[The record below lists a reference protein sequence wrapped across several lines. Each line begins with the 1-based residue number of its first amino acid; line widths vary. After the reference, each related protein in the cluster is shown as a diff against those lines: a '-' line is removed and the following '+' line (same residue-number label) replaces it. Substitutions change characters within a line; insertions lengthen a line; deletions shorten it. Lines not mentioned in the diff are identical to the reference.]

1 MQRPCPSGRSAGTS
15 DCRSG
20 EWYPSNIAP
29 SVPRAISW
37 QELCDTIDDRFDIAA
52 ESRRLK
58 ENPEN
63 SKRYATNTATR
74 KNIFNNLDAFFLT
87 LRPKSTAP
95 PIMYRKLIKPI
106 LFAMNI
112 ERAHSTVLFLLRMIG
127 KIPGGR
133 ALLRAMY
140 RTEHPSLE
148 REVFGLG
155 FPTRSV
161 WRRVSTATEKRSAN
175 FRPWASD
182 SSRSVRSRPNPRP
195 AIPDPASS
203 GCPQTG
209 RSSTVRA
216 STTRGLYKAIAQLRH
231 RHDRLIIGGNIGK
244 NTLTQ
249 PSQVAADYLKM
260 FRNLYQY
267 VDYFSINVCCDN
279 CADGSVSHNKA
290 HLMNIL
296 QPLFDFRRGQNQYRP
311 ILLKISPDLPDPLI
325 DEVTD
330 LMLSTPLDGIVAVN
344 GTFSRKGLETDEETL
359 DEIGSGRLSGALPY
373 AAGHRGSAPHP
384 PTFARSLSD
393 HRRRRPDECRDV
405 KAMLA
410 AGASLVQLHGIYLRR
425 GPPLVK
431 EICRALIDDAASEAS
446 ASPAPGK

>member
-1 MQRPCPSGRSAGTS
+1 
-15 DCRSG
+15 
-20 EWYPSNIAP
+20 
-29 SVPRAISW
+29 
-37 QELCDTIDDRFDIAA
+37 
-52 ESRRLK
+52 
-58 ENPEN
+58 
-63 SKRYATNTATR
+63 
-74 KNIFNNLDAFFLT
+74 
-87 LRPKSTAP
+87 
-95 PIMYRKLIKPI
+95 MYRKLIKPI

-148 REVFGLG
+148 REVFGLRFPNPIGLAAG
-155 FPTRSV
+155 FDRNGEAF
-161 WRRVSTATEKRSAN
+161 RELSALG
-175 FRPWASD
+175 FGFVEIGTVTPQPQAG
-182 SSRSVRSRPNPRP
+182 NPRP
-195 AIPDPASS
+195 RIFRLPADRAIINRS
-203 GCPQTG
+203 GLNNK
-209 RSSTVRA
+209 
-216 STTRGLYKAIAQLRH
+216 GLYKAIAQLRH

-296 QPLFDFRRGQNQYRP
+296 QPLFDSRRGQNQYRP

-359 DEIGSGRLSGALPY
+359 DEIGSGRLSGAPLTQR
-373 AAGHRGSAPHP
+373 AIEVVR
-384 PTFARSLSD
+384 RI
-393 HRRRRPDECRDV
+393 HRRSHGAYPIIGVGGLMNARDV

-410 AGASLVQLHGIYLRR
+410 AGASLVQLYTGYIYE
-425 GPPLVK
+425 GPSLVK

>member
-1 MQRPCPSGRSAGTS
+1 
-15 DCRSG
+15 
-20 EWYPSNIAP
+20 
-29 SVPRAISW
+29 
-37 QELCDTIDDRFDIAA
+37 
-52 ESRRLK
+52 
-58 ENPEN
+58 
-63 SKRYATNTATR
+63 
-74 KNIFNNLDAFFLT
+74 
-87 LRPKSTAP
+87 
-95 PIMYRKLIKPI
+95 MYRKLIKPI

-148 REVFGLG
+148 REVFGLRFPNPIGLAAG
-155 FPTRSV
+155 FDRNGEAF
-161 WRRVSTATEKRSAN
+161 RELSALG
-175 FRPWASD
+175 FGFVEIGTVTPQPQAG
-182 SSRSVRSRPNPRP
+182 NPRP
-195 AIPDPASS
+195 RIFRLPADRAIINRS
-203 GCPQTG
+203 GLNNK
-209 RSSTVRA
+209 
-216 STTRGLYKAIAQLRH
+216 GLYKAIAQLRH

-359 DEIGSGRLSGALPY
+359 DEVRRI
-373 AAGHRGSAPHP
+373 
-384 PTFARSLSD
+384 
-393 HRRRRPDECRDV
+393 HRRSHGAYPIIGVGGLMNARDV

-410 AGASLVQLHGIYLRR
+410 AGASLVQLYTGYIYE
-425 GPPLVK
+425 GPSLVK

>member
-1 MQRPCPSGRSAGTS
+1 
-15 DCRSG
+15 
-20 EWYPSNIAP
+20 
-29 SVPRAISW
+29 
-37 QELCDTIDDRFDIAA
+37 
-52 ESRRLK
+52 
-58 ENPEN
+58 
-63 SKRYATNTATR
+63 
-74 KNIFNNLDAFFLT
+74 
-87 LRPKSTAP
+87 
-95 PIMYRKLIKPI
+95 MYRKLIKPI

-133 ALLRAMY
+133 ALLRAIY

-148 REVFGLG
+148 REVFGLRFPNPIGLAAG
-155 FPTRSV
+155 FDRNGEAF
-161 WRRVSTATEKRSAN
+161 RELSALG
-175 FRPWASD
+175 FGFVEIGTVTPQPQAG
-182 SSRSVRSRPNPRP
+182 NPRP
-195 AIPDPASS
+195 RIFRLPADRAIINRS
-203 GCPQTG
+203 GLNNK
-209 RSSTVRA
+209 
-216 STTRGLYKAIAQLRH
+216 GLYKAIAQLRH
-231 RHDRLIIGGNIGK
+231 RHDRLIIGGN
-244 NTLTQ
+244 
-249 PSQVAADYLKM
+249 
-260 FRNLYQY
+260 LYQY
-267 VDYFSINVCCDN
+267 VDYFSINACCDN

-359 DEIGSGRLSGALPY
+359 DEIGSGRLSGAPLTQR
-373 AAGHRGSAPHP
+373 AIEVVR
-384 PTFARSLSD
+384 RI
-393 HRRRRPDECRDV
+393 HRRSHGAYPIIGVGGLMNARDV

-410 AGASLVQLHGIYLRR
+410 AGASLVQLYTGYIYE
-425 GPPLVK
+425 GPSLVK

>member
-1 MQRPCPSGRSAGTS
+1 
-15 DCRSG
+15 
-20 EWYPSNIAP
+20 
-29 SVPRAISW
+29 
-37 QELCDTIDDRFDIAA
+37 
-52 ESRRLK
+52 
-58 ENPEN
+58 
-63 SKRYATNTATR
+63 
-74 KNIFNNLDAFFLT
+74 
-87 LRPKSTAP
+87 
-95 PIMYRKLIKPI
+95 MYRKLIKPI

-133 ALLRAMY
+133 ALLRAIY

-148 REVFGLG
+148 REVVGL
-155 FPTRSV
+155 RC
-161 WRRVSTATEKRSAN
+161 
-175 FRPWASD
+175 
-182 SSRSVRSRPNPRP
+182 PNPIGLAAGFDRNGE
-195 AIPDPASS
+195 AFRS
-203 GCPQTG
+203 GLNNK
-209 RSSTVRA
+209 
-216 STTRGLYKAIAQLRH
+216 GLYKAIAQLRH

-359 DEIGSGRLSGALPY
+359 DEIGSGRLSGAPLTQR
-373 AAGHRGSAPHP
+373 AIEVVR
-384 PTFARSLSD
+384 RI
-393 HRRRRPDECRDV
+393 HRRSHGAYPIIGVGGLMNARDV

-410 AGASLVQLHGIYLRR
+410 AGASLVQLYTGYIYE
-425 GPPLVK
+425 GPSLVK

>member
-1 MQRPCPSGRSAGTS
+1 
-15 DCRSG
+15 
-20 EWYPSNIAP
+20 
-29 SVPRAISW
+29 
-37 QELCDTIDDRFDIAA
+37 
-52 ESRRLK
+52 
-58 ENPEN
+58 
-63 SKRYATNTATR
+63 
-74 KNIFNNLDAFFLT
+74 
-87 LRPKSTAP
+87 
-95 PIMYRKLIKPI
+95 MYRKLIKPI

-148 REVFGLG
+148 REVFGLRFPNPIGLAAG
-155 FPTRSV
+155 FDRNGEAF
-161 WRRVSTATEKRSAN
+161 RELSALG
-175 FRPWASD
+175 FGFVEIGTVTPQPQAG
-182 SSRSVRSRPNPRP
+182 NPRP
-195 AIPDPASS
+195 RIFRLPADRAIINRS
-203 GCPQTG
+203 GLNNK
-209 RSSTVRA
+209 
-216 STTRGLYKAIAQLRH
+216 GLYKAIAQLRH

-290 HLMNIL
+290 HLMNNL
-296 QPLFDFRRGQNQYRP
+296 QQLFDFRRGQNQYRP

-359 DEIGSGRLSGALPY
+359 DEIGSGRLSGAPLTQR
-373 AAGHRGSAPHP
+373 AIEVVR
-384 PTFARSLSD
+384 RI
-393 HRRRRPDECRDV
+393 HRRSHGAYPIIGVGGLMNARDV

-410 AGASLVQLHGIYLRR
+410 AGASLVQLYTGYIYE
-425 GPPLVK
+425 GPSLVK

>member
-1 MQRPCPSGRSAGTS
+1 M
-15 DCRSG
+15 
-20 EWYPSNIAP
+20 
-29 SVPRAISW
+29 
-37 QELCDTIDDRFDIAA
+37 
-52 ESRRLK
+52 RRI
-58 ENPEN
+58 
-63 SKRYATNTATR
+63 R
-74 KNIFNNLDAFFLT
+74 
-87 LRPKSTAP
+87 
-95 PIMYRKLIKPI
+95 
-106 LFAMNI
+106 
-112 ERAHSTVLFLLRMIG
+112 
-127 KIPGGR
+127 
-133 ALLRAMY
+133 
-140 RTEHPSLE
+140 
-148 REVFGLG
+148 
-155 FPTRSV
+155 
-161 WRRVSTATEKRSAN
+161 
-175 FRPWASD
+175 
-182 SSRSVRSRPNPRP
+182 SRSVDRTASRRP
-195 AIPDPASS
+195 LTDEELHRLRKGCRNIRDQALVEFLSSS
-203 GCPQTG
+203 GCRLSEAAGIRAEQVDWKQRSVRVLGKG
-209 RSSTVRA
+209 RKIRTVFFSFRA
-216 STTRGLYKAIAQLRH
+216 GQLLREYLSQRDKAIAQLRH

-359 DEIGSGRLSGALPY
+359 DEIGSGRLSGAPLTQR
-373 AAGHRGSAPHP
+373 AIEVVR
-384 PTFARSLSD
+384 RI
-393 HRRRRPDECRDV
+393 HRRSHGAYPIIGVGGLMNARDV

-410 AGASLVQLHGIYLRR
+410 AGASLVQLYTGYIYE
-425 GPPLVK
+425 GPSLVK

>member
-1 MQRPCPSGRSAGTS
+1 
-15 DCRSG
+15 
-20 EWYPSNIAP
+20 
-29 SVPRAISW
+29 
-37 QELCDTIDDRFDIAA
+37 
-52 ESRRLK
+52 
-58 ENPEN
+58 
-63 SKRYATNTATR
+63 
-74 KNIFNNLDAFFLT
+74 
-87 LRPKSTAP
+87 
-95 PIMYRKLIKPI
+95 MYRKLIKPI

-133 ALLRAMY
+133 ALLRAIY

-148 REVFGLG
+148 REVFGLRFPNPIGLAAG
-155 FPTRSV
+155 FDRNGEAF
-161 WRRVSTATEKRSAN
+161 RELSALG
-175 FRPWASD
+175 FGFVEIGTVTPQPQAG
-182 SSRSVRSRPNPRP
+182 NPRP
-195 AIPDPASS
+195 RIFRLPADRAIINRS
-203 GCPQTG
+203 GLNNK
-209 RSSTVRA
+209 
-216 STTRGLYKAIAQLRH
+216 GLYKAIAQLRH

-267 VDYFSINVCCDN
+267 VDYFSINACCDY

-290 HLMNIL
+290 YLMNIL

-359 DEIGSGRLSGALPY
+359 DEIGSGRLSGAPLTQR
-373 AAGHRGSAPHP
+373 AIEVVR
-384 PTFARSLSD
+384 RI
-393 HRRRRPDECRDV
+393 HRRSHGAYPIIGVGGLMNARDV

-410 AGASLVQLHGIYLRR
+410 AGASLVQPYTGYIYE
-425 GPPLVK
+425 GPSLVK
-431 EICRALIDDAASEAS
+431 EICQALIDDAASEAS

>member
-1 MQRPCPSGRSAGTS
+1 
-15 DCRSG
+15 
-20 EWYPSNIAP
+20 
-29 SVPRAISW
+29 
-37 QELCDTIDDRFDIAA
+37 
-52 ESRRLK
+52 
-58 ENPEN
+58 
-63 SKRYATNTATR
+63 
-74 KNIFNNLDAFFLT
+74 
-87 LRPKSTAP
+87 
-95 PIMYRKLIKPI
+95 MYRKLIKPI

-148 REVFGLG
+148 REVFGLRFPNPIGLAAG
-155 FPTRSV
+155 FDRNGEAF
-161 WRRVSTATEKRSAN
+161 RELSALG
-175 FRPWASD
+175 FGFVEIGTVTPQPQAG
-182 SSRSVRSRPNPRP
+182 NPRP
-195 AIPDPASS
+195 RIFRLPADRAIINRS
-203 GCPQTG
+203 GLNNK
-209 RSSTVRA
+209 
-216 STTRGLYKAIAQLRH
+216 GLYKAIAQLRH

-290 HLMNIL
+290 PLMNIL

-359 DEIGSGRLSGALPY
+359 DEIGSGRLSGAPLTQR
-373 AAGHRGSAPHP
+373 AIEVVR
-384 PTFARSLSD
+384 RI
-393 HRRRRPDECRDV
+393 HRRSHGAYPIIGVGGLMNARDV

-410 AGASLVQLHGIYLRR
+410 AGASLVQLYTGYIYE
-425 GPPLVK
+425 GPSLVK